1 MYTNHS
7 SFKKLPPGKIFYHYA
22 FFQTIS
28 SDISSIASFYNSKT
42 YLNPWNSNFADKKSA
57 NKILSDIQNKRSCNF
72 KYCITVI

>member
-7 SFKKLPPGKIFYHYA
+7 FSKRFPPGKILYHYV
-22 FFQTIS
+22 FFQTTS

-42 YLNPWNSNFADKKSA
+42 YVNPWNSNFADKKSA
-57 NKILSDIQNKRSCNF
+57 NKILSDIQNKRSYNF

>member
-1 MYTNHS
+1 MYKIHS
-7 SFKKLPPGKIFYHYA
+7 FSKKFYPGKLLYHYA

-28 SDISSIASFYNSKT
+28 SDIPLITSFYNSKT

-57 NKILSDIQNKRSCNF
+57 NKILSDIQNKRSCKF